1 MGSDTGRLAGGW
13 AIQAEVALGKF
24 SRGGFFVIE
33 PDTPQELCRI
43 KLSAGSCAGSVL
55 AQGIMS
61 DRWIVRSKSM
71 VIPPVIPF
79 MILALPDLRQN
90 APTDFRF

>member
-1 MGSDTGRLAGGW
+1 
-13 AIQAEVALGKF
+13 
-24 SRGGFFVIE
+24 
-33 PDTPQELCRI
+33 
-43 KLSAGSCAGSVL
+43 
-55 AQGIMS
+55 MS